1 MVWAHAE
8 GFSGYGAYQPI
19 SISGENQMIIS
30 LVNQKGG
37 VGKTTVAVNMASG
50 LAEAEHRILI
60 IDSDPQGSVIQ
71 WQSIADRNEFDV
83 LHLPSPQLKKEIKSL
98 RRRYDHIVIDSPP
111 AIEDITRTVIE
122 VTNLALIPIAPS
134 PLDIWSS
141 QETIELVNTLGKRF
155 RKLEAKILIYRKIPG
170 TRLGKEAREAMQSY
184 NLDIL
189 SSEISQ
195 RIVFVESMIAGLS
208 VLQFAPKSVAA
219 DEIRNLCKEVV

>member
-1 MVWAHAE
+1 
-8 GFSGYGAYQPI
+8 
-19 SISGENQMIIS
+19 MIIS

-37 VGKTTVAVNMASG
+37 VGKTTVAVNLASG
-50 LAEAEHRILI
+50 LAESDHRILI
-60 IDSDPQGSVIQ
+60 VDADPQGSVIQ
-71 WQSIADRNEFDV
+71 WQSIADRKEFDV
-83 LHLPSPQLKKEIKSL
+83 LHLPSPQIKKEIKSL
-98 RRRYDHIVIDSPP
+98 RRRYDHIIIDSPP

-141 QETIELVNTLGKRF
+141 QETIMLIETLKKRY
-155 RKLEAKILIYRKIPG
+155 RKLSARILIYRKIPG

-195 RIVFVESMIAGLS
+195 RIVFVEAMIAGLS
-208 VLQFAPKSVAA
+208 VLQFAPKSIAA
-219 DEIRNLCKEVV
+219 EEIRSLCKEII

>member
-1 MVWAHAE
+1 
-8 GFSGYGAYQPI
+8 
-19 SISGENQMIIS
+19 MIIS

-37 VGKTTVAVNMASG
+37 VGKTTVAVNLASG
-50 LAEAEHRILI
+50 LAESDHRILI
-60 IDSDPQGSVIQ
+60 VDADTQGSVIQ
-71 WQSIADRNEFDV
+71 WQSIADRKEFDV
-83 LHLPSPQLKKEIKSL
+83 LHLPSPQIKKEIKSL
-98 RRRYDHIVIDSPP
+98 RRRYDHIIIDSPP

-141 QETIELVNTLGKRF
+141 QETIMLIETLKKRY
-155 RKLEAKILIYRKIPG
+155 RKLSARILIYRKIPG

-195 RIVFVESMIAGLS
+195 RIVFVEAMIAGLS
-208 VLQFAPKSVAA
+208 VLQFAPKSIAA
-219 DEIRNLCKEVV
+219 EEIRSLCKEII

>member
-1 MVWAHAE
+1 
-8 GFSGYGAYQPI
+8 
-19 SISGENQMIIS
+19 MIIS

-37 VGKTTVAVNMASG
+37 VGKTTAVVNLASG
-50 LAEAEHRILI
+50 LAEADYRILV

-71 WQSIADRNEFDV
+71 WQSIADRQEFDV
-83 LHLPSPQLKKEIKSL
+83 RHLSGPQLKNELKSL
-98 RRRYDHIVIDSPP
+98 GRRYDHIIIDTPP

-141 QETIELVNTLGKRF
+141 QETISLINSLKKRY
-155 RKLEAKILIYRKIPG
+155 RKLSARILIYRKIPG

-184 NLDIL
+184 ELDIL

-195 RIVFVESMIAGLS
+195 RIVFVEAMIAGLS
-208 VLQFAPKSVAA
+208 VLQFAPKSIAA
-219 DEIRNLCKEVV
+219 SEIRSLCKEIV